1 MNASK
6 DDSNWAA
13 KIDRLSVTDDVA
25 KAGFNISGRRPAG
38 AQQGFGRL
46 WQRRYA
52 TDLGTGITVEQV
64 VADWKERF
72 PRYWPRGATMHLA
85 LTGMTPG
92 TVNPIALASG
102 AGLTISTGI
111 FVLYSDEECFT
122 FMCPEGH
129 MFAGWITF
137 GAIESDTGSTVA
149 EVKMLMRPSDPLYE
163 LGWPVMKRKEDVFWA
178 DTLRNL
184 ARDHGVAEALVTETT
199 TCVDRKRLWHNWTNV
214 RHNSGI
220 KSAWHVVTT
229 PVRAVRAR
237 A

>member
-1 MNASK
+1 MNTPRDEA
-6 DDSNWAA
+6 NWAA
-13 KIDRLSVTDDVA
+13 KVDRFSVTDDVA
-25 KAGFNISGRRPAG
+25 AAGFNIRGRRPAG

-52 TDLGTGITVEQV
+52 TDLGVAVTPEQLV
-64 VADWKERF
+64 VDWKERF
-72 PRYWPRGATMHLA
+72 PRYWPKGATMHVA

-92 TVNPIALASG
+92 SVNPIALAAG
-102 AGLTISTGI
+102 GGLTISTGI

-137 GAIESDTGSTVA
+137 GAAKSDTDTTVA
-149 EVKMLMRPSDPLYE
+149 EVTMLMRPSDPLYE

-184 ARDHGVAEALVTETT
+184 ARDHGVANALVSETT

-229 PVRAVRAR
+229 PVRAIRTGR
-237 A
+237 